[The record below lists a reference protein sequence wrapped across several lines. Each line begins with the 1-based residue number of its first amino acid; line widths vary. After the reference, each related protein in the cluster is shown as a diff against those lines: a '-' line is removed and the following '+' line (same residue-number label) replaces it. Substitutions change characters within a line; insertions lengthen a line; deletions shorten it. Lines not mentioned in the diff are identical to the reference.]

1 MLRIRAFT
9 LLSAVLAVALA
20 ACRPIPITQTPG
32 SDAPAAPVAG
42 PTVTPVPSGEPIAVQ
57 NMRTLLR
64 QWLGEAGGDARL
76 IEARAEE
83 WPDACFATGY
93 ANESCA
99 LVVTPGY
106 EMTFEAEGKTY
117 TFRTDPEAYRYRLT
131 VAPPPDIGE
140 TLVSWTGEHGAEEG
154 RCAMAEIG
162 TTAVAFGDC
171 FGQMMT
177 GRFANQA
184 NRALLDQHVARFAA
198 FRADTPAGQ
207 IVFTGQ
213 GDQQPTPADQRAIAE
228 LAQLMYLEA
237 RNGRAG
243 ASWAT
248 AIALQQE
255 TTPDRTPTCV
265 SVEMTGRVYV
275 SQCAANAPLTP
286 LFLNPSGLDQLYRWV
301 DELALYE
308 HKATGKEVVT
318 QITFDGRGTREATD
332 EDKLSIQTF
341 TEGLIGEAREQQ
353 PELST
358 GAVRIALPLVLPEGL
373 DWNPQDAEANDRTFR
388 ARATDPNSEFRWVE
402 VQGSA
407 TDTLKPSDPGVS
419 VALRGETGTT
429 HNLLEGYAVAWRE
442 NGAHYLVS
450 ASFDLTQTLEIA
462 SSLVPMTLE
471 QFEQL
476 MRERAAKSD
485 PKRDAAALRA
495 ALEQA
500 LTTRNDGALKA
511 LMGEAFVIGYWR
523 SEGVTFTPDEAVAEL
538 RNTQLGAD
546 TTLAFSDV
554 PDLPE
559 VQLPRDIG
567 PSLALADAIFV
578 RGWHPD
584 GKGEAILLLART
596 ADGRVH
602 WHGLISAM
610 NGFK

>member
-1 MLRIRAFT
+1 
-9 LLSAVLAVALA
+9 
-20 ACRPIPITQTPG
+20 
-32 SDAPAAPVAG
+32 
-42 PTVTPVPSGEPIAVQ
+42 
-57 NMRTLLR
+57 
-64 QWLGEAGGDARL
+64 
-76 IEARAEE
+76 
-83 WPDACFATGY
+83 
-93 ANESCA
+93 
-99 LVVTPGY
+99 
-106 EMTFEAEGKTY
+106 
-117 TFRTDPEAYRYRLT
+117 
-131 VAPPPDIGE
+131 
-140 TLVSWTGEHGAEEG
+140 
-154 RCAMAEIG
+154 
-162 TTAVAFGDC
+162 
-171 FGQMMT
+171 
-177 GRFANQA
+177 
-184 NRALLDQHVARFAA
+184 
-198 FRADTPAGQ
+198 
-207 IVFTGQ
+207 
-213 GDQQPTPADQRAIAE
+213 
-228 LAQLMYLEA
+228 MYLEA

-255 TTPDRTPTCV
+255 TTPDRTPMCV

-275 SQCAANAPLTP
+275 SRCEANAPLTPLTP

-308 HKATGKEVVT
+308 QKATGKEMLT
-318 QITFDGRGTREATD
+318 QITFGGRGTRDATD
-332 EDKLSIQTF
+332 EDKLAIQTF

-358 GAVRIALPLVLPEGL
+358 GAVRIALPLVLPDVL
-373 DWNPQDAEANDRTFR
+373 DWNPQSAEANDRSFR

-407 TDTLKPSDPGVS
+407 TDTLKPSDSGVA
-419 VALRGETGTT
+419 VALRGETGTA
-429 HNLLEGYAVAWRE
+429 HNLLEGYAVTWQE
-442 NGAHYLVS
+442 NGGHYLVS

-476 MRERAAKSD
+476 MRKRATSD

-500 LTTRNDGALKA
+500 LTARDDAALKA
-511 LMGEAFVIGYWR
+511 LMGDTFVIGYWR
-523 SEGVTFTPDEAVAEL
+523 SEGVTFTPDEAIAEL
-538 RNTQLGAD
+538 RNTQLGAG
-546 TTLAFSDV
+546 TTLAFSDM

-567 PSLALADAIFV
+567 PGLALADAIFV

-610 NGFK
+610 NRFK